1 MTQTELLKNKE
12 AVLTALPQHNITLRR
27 LEKLANKN
35 ALPVVTVMGK
45 YNHGKSR
52 LLNELIG
59 NDLFSVAD
67 KRETTVLHLAEH
79 KGVAWIDAPG
89 LDADVQEIDDNH
101 AEEALWVESD
111 IRFLVHAAKEGEL
124 DAAEIK
130 LMKTLN
136 QDEQQT
142 QRQSIFVLTQIDQ
155 VSDDETMERINNS
168 LLAQL
173 DNKSIFPVSSVRHRK
188 GIEQNI
194 PIFVEKSGIPALEKY
209 LQEALKK
216 VTENR
221 AFEEKGYFTQ
231 LSDELVA
238 KHQFHADKH
247 VKLTHAADEVEQTFI
262 KDLTAAL
269 EQGAEDLQEIM
280 QEPAVDHS
288 LDPGS
293 SDDMLKISLGKL
305 DRARIQIAYS
315 RACLLIRSVLT
326 KYGMLQLTQNPQIG
340 ASSLNTVMVVV
351 MGISVKFRPQ
361 LRRMFG
367 EAAGRNALLHDFKKH
382 FDKSENRL
390 RALAEIEEELTQIT
404 MIETAQQVLTQ
415 WQELTN
421 EL

>member
-1 MTQTELLKNKE
+1 MSQTELLKNKE
-12 AVLTALPQHNITLRR
+12 AILKVLPQHEITLKR

-59 NDLFSVAD
+59 DDLFNVAD
-67 KRETTVLHLAEH
+67 KRETKALHLAEH

-89 LDADVQEIDDNH
+89 LDADVHEVDDSF

-130 LMKTLN
+130 LLKTLN

-142 QRQSIFVLTQIDQ
+142 KRQSIFVLTQIDQ
-155 VSDDETMERINNS
+155 VSDDETMERINHS
-168 LLAQL
+168 LSTQL
-173 DNKSIFPVSSVRHRK
+173 EDTPIFPVSSVRHRK
-188 GIEQNI
+188 GVEQNI
-194 PIFVEKSGIPALEKY
+194 PIFIEKSGIPALEAH
-209 LQEALKK
+209 LQTALEK
-216 VTENR
+216 VTDNR
-221 AFEEKGYFTQ
+221 AFEEQSYFTQ
-231 LSDELVA
+231 LSDELLA
-238 KHQFHADKH
+238 KHTYHTDKH
-247 VKLTHAADEVEQTFI
+247 AALTLAADQVEQSFI
-262 KDLTAAL
+262 SDLTAAL

-280 QEPAVDHS
+280 QQPEVDHS
-288 LDPGS
+288 QDPGS
-293 SDDMLKISLGKL
+293 STDLFKKTAAKQ

-326 KYGMLQLTQNPQIG
+326 KYGMLYLNQSSQIG
-340 ASSLNTVMVVV
+340 ASSLNTVMVAV
-351 MGISVKFRPQ
+351 MGVSVKFRPQ

-367 EAAGRNALLHDFKKH
+367 EADGRDSLLRDFKVH

-390 RALAEIEEELTQIT
+390 SALAEIAEESAQINT
-404 MIETAQQVLTQ
+404 IETAQQVLET
-415 WQELTN
+415 WQE
-421 EL
+421 